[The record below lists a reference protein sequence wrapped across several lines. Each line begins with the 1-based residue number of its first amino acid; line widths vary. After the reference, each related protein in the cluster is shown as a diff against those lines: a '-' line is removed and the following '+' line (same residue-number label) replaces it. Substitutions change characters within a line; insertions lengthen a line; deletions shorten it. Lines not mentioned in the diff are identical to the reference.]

1 MASPMSRTAGSS
13 ARTPA
18 SASSN
23 RLTMHDGLVN
33 KALHN
38 IATHSGADV
47 VSLRWLKEFFG
58 EEAWNRMRKRSAAE
72 QAR

>member
-1 MASPMSRTAGSS
+1 
-13 ARTPA
+13 
-18 SASSN
+18 
-23 RLTMHDGLVN
+23 MHDGLVN